1 MNSAA
6 LDPRSYKHSDT
17 PSFGA
22 LVKELF
28 SATPLYLFLTTFFGK
43 R

>member
-6 LDPRSYKHSDT
+6 LASRSYKHSDAH
-17 PSFGA
+17 SFGA
-22 LVKELF
+22 LVRELF
-28 SATPLYLFLTTFFGK
+28 SATPLYLFLATFFSK

>member
-6 LDPRSYKHSDT
+6 IASRSYKHSDAH
-17 PSFGA
+17 SFGA
-22 LVKELF
+22 LLAELF
-28 SATPLYLFLTTFFGK
+28 SATPLYLFLATFFNK